1 MIIAVI
7 NTIVFITAMIIAYLI
22 NEPSSNLINEPS
34 SNPLIIPFKPNQ
46 VKRNVD
52 FWREGK
58 TPHYLSREQIAQP
71 RYLYSVTVSPVP
83 NPGHIG

>member
-1 MIIAVI
+1 MS
-7 NTIVFITAMIIAYLI
+7 MMM
-22 NEPSSNLINEPS
+22 SSTLSLRVNEPS